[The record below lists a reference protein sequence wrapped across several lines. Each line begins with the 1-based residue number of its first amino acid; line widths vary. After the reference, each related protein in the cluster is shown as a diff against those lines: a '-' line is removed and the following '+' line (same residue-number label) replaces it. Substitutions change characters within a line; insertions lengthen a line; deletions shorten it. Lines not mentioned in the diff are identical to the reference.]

1 MLRLSACTADCVL
14 GCGLIETAHIH
25 NSSSRG
31 SSPPSSAVSRADAA
45 GCARNEPPPPF
56 RVVIWARTRAH
67 CAQWDFKSGL
77 YSLFLVCS
85 SQSVHLHSAYLVLPR
100 NLYLLLESIYTHK
113 YRAAEAATRPKS
125 FPLAPA
131 ALGFP
136 FGARLIIAGQSHWG
150 VFSFELERER
160 VSCVWAQ
167 PEMIM
172 ANAN

>member
-1 MLRLSACTADCVL
+1 MQQLPLPGHGHGNVMLRLSACTADCAL

-25 NSSSRG
+25 NSRA

-113 YRAAEAATRPKS
+113 QSSGSCNSSEIISSCSCCTWVS
-125 FPLAPA
+125 FRL
-131 ALGFP
+131 LG
-136 FGARLIIAGQSHWG
+136 
-150 VFSFELERER
+150 
-160 VSCVWAQ
+160 
-167 PEMIM
+167 
-172 ANAN
+172 